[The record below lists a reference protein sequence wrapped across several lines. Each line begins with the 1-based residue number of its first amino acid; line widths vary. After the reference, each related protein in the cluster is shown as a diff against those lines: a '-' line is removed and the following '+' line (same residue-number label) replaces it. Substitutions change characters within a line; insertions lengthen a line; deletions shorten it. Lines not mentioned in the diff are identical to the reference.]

1 MELLFEG
8 NLNDPLWMN
17 TVPFSGFNSTC
28 RFAPAGFCCGD
39 YCVIPL
45 RGLLQQKLYPARR
58 FAPVG
63 FKKNCDLVKQDA
75 WCKMLFLNHFSNI
88 FQN

>member
-28 RFAPAGFCCGD
+28 RFAPAGFCCG
-39 YCVIPL
+39 
-45 RGLLQQKLYPARR
+45 GLLRDPLGGIPATEIISRPSLR
-58 FAPVG
+58 AG
-63 FKKNCDLVKQDA
+63 G
-75 WCKMLFLNHFSNI
+75 I
-88 FQN
+88 